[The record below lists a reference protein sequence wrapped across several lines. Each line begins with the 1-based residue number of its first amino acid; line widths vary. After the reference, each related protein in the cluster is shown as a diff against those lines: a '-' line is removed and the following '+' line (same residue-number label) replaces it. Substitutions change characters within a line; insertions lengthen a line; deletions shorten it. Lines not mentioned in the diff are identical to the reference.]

1 MLVDLRAC
9 DTVAIS
15 LPEAI
20 ERRGSVAAVCESLGL
35 SWQLLDGV
43 KASPGWLGCGL
54 SHLLALRQAKPLTPL
69 IILEDDVEH
78 TDACASAIE
87 VPDDADAVYL
97 GGSLYGAVDIVDYVG
112 FTDMVAADPAG
123 DLLVRV
129 YNLLGT
135 HAILYLSDRFRRAC
149 QDMILE
155 TMLERGWAHDKGM
168 AKLQESFT
176 VYALKRP
183 MFVQSDHLQGPHF
196 AGVQRS
202 KTDVVLEASAEGAPA
217 RLGIGDTWR
226 WAVLVR
232 EHGRL
237 RWRWMEQPEN

>member
-1 MLVDLRAC
+1 VLVNLRAC

-20 ERRGSVAAVCESLGL
+20 ERRGSVAAVCESLGF
-35 SWQLLDGV
+35 SWRLLDGV

-69 IILEDDVEH
+69 LILEDDIEA
-78 TDACASAIE
+78 TDAFAPVID

-97 GGSLYGAVDIVDYVG
+97 GTSLYGAVDIVDYVG

-135 HAILYLSDRFRRAC
+135 HAILYLSDRFRRAS

-155 TMLERGWAHDKGM
+155 SMLERGWEHDKGM

-176 VYALKRP
+176 VYALRRP
-183 MFVQSDHLQGPHF
+183 MFVQADHLQSAHF
-196 AGVQRS
+196 AGIQRR
-202 KTDVVLEASAEGAPA
+202 KTDVVLGPSTEGASAS
-217 RLGIGDTWR
+217 LGIGDGWR
-226 WAVLVR
+226 PAVLAR
-232 EHGRL
+232 DGARL
-237 RWRWMEQPEN
+237 RWCWTGDAG